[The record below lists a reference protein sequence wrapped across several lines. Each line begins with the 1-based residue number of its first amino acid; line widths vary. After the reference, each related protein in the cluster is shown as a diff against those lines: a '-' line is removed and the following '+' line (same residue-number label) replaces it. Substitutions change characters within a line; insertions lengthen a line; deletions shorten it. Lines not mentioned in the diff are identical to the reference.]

1 MFTADSWTLA
11 NVGVI
16 LAPDMMLSYLFI
28 NSPFILIWP
37 QEECTREK
45 LWNVFWLKSAT
56 YLLGSCC
63 SEAIFLPFWWQL
75 PEKWPQAG
83 PTHGTPLRRRNFCP
97 ALGNHVPGTWHQTEL
112 LPIFSAS
119 TKLAK
124 FYFGSL
130 NLETIRGNFLKIAGC
145 SIRQNYCQILCWL
158 QKAQSMWC

>member
-1 MFTADSWTLA
+1 MFTADSWTLS
-11 NVGVI
+11 NVKCWRNFGKFW
-16 LAPDMMLSYLFI
+16 SRTWYLFI
-28 NSPFILIWP
+28 KSPLFLIWP
-37 QEECTREK
+37 QEEWTRKAMKCVLAEICNIFARIL
-45 LWNVFWLKSAT
+45 LWGHISSILMSN
-56 YLLGSCC
+56 
-63 SEAIFLPFWWQL
+63 
-75 PEKWPQAG
+75 WPQAG
-83 PTHGTPLRRRNFCP
+83 PTHGNPLRRRNFCP